1 MKNDSMD
8 GINLSDF
15 QRVVVVGC
23 SCSGKTTFARRL
35 AALLGAPHTEM
46 DELFWGENWTPKPAA
61 EFHRLVEQAAAGNA
75 WAFDGNYRA
84 VRDVLWSRATLVV
97 WLNYSFPTVFRRAL
111 RRTFGRLLSGQAL
124 WHGNVE
130 SVRRTF
136 SRDSILVWVVTTYRR
151 KQQEFQELRASNSAP
166 QVNWL
171 EFKYPAEAE
180 QLLHKIKT
188 QRVNIAQGAIS

>member
-1 MKNDSMD
+1 MKNDSID
-8 GINLSDF
+8 SINMSAF

-35 AALLGAPHTEM
+35 ASLFGVPHTEM

-61 EFHRLVEQAAAGNA
+61 EFHRLVTEAAEGDA
-75 WAFDGNYRA
+75 WALDGNYRA
-84 VRDVLWSRATLVV
+84 VRDVLWSRATLIV
-97 WLNYSFPTVFRRAL
+97 WLNYSFPTVFGRAL

-136 SRDSILVWVVTTYRR
+136 SRDSILLWVATTYRR
-151 KQQEFQELRASNSAP
+151 KRQEFQDLRASNTSP

-171 EFKYPAEAE
+171 ELKHPAEAE
-180 QLLHKIKT
+180 QLLHKLKS
-188 QRVNIAQGAIS
+188 QQANIFQGVI